1 MLMTLILM
9 AALVITGAAFLF
21 SGIEPRQKE
30 EDDA

>member
-1 MLMTLILM
+1 VVTLIIV

-21 SGIEPRQKE
+21 ASIEPRQKE